1 MKPLFFELGGERKG
15 IFAMSRWKLKCK
27 LWRDR
32 HSRALYKRRNSQRL
46 QKKTVK
52 ILYENGGR
60 RVIITVPKVFSF
72 VKNTEGTMQFIEQFK
87 KIVVESEKRTHIH
100 VDSRSVKVVSV
111 DALIYLLASID
122 NSKEFKQHTYTGS
135 FPKNKTARRTY
146 IESGFIKYVQTYS
159 IKNSQIPQPT
169 RKMRIER
176 GMKNDSTVIK
186 DICDFVRN
194 TLGFESIK
202 STAGLYTML
211 IELLSNA
218 VLHAYESE
226 SFLKGKWYIYAEQ
239 VHDYVRLVFA
249 DTGRGIPETVRKTF
263 SEKVAS
269 IIKKVL
275 PINNNLKDGL
285 LIESALLGEF
295 RTNTKERHRGNGLD
309 TVRRIVTSGGIR
321 GFEVIS
327 GHGRCSI
334 NSNIGT
340 GSTKNIKVEGYAHKM
355 YGTLYVFDI
364 YGGTGYGK
372 NKDL

>member
-1 MKPLFFELGGERKG
+1 
-15 IFAMSRWKLKCK
+15 
-27 LWRDR
+27 
-32 HSRALYKRRNSQRL
+32 
-46 QKKTVK
+46 
-52 ILYENGGR
+52 
-60 RVIITVPKVFSF
+60 
-72 VKNTEGTMQFIEQFK
+72 
-87 KIVVESEKRTHIH
+87 
-100 VDSRSVKVVSV
+100 
-111 DALIYLLASID
+111 
-122 NSKEFKQHTYTGS
+122 
-135 FPKNKTARRTY
+135 
-146 IESGFIKYVQTYS
+146 
-159 IKNSQIPQPT
+159 
-169 RKMRIER
+169 
-176 GMKNDSTVIK
+176 
-186 DICDFVRN
+186 
-194 TLGFESIK
+194 
-202 STAGLYTML
+202 ML

-285 LIESALLGEF
+285 LIELALLGEF

-309 TVRRIVTSGGIR
+309 TVRRIVTSAGIR

-334 NSNIGT
+334 INSNIGT
-340 GSTKNIKVEGYAHKM
+340 GSTNNIKVEGYAHEL

-364 YGGTGYGK
+364 YGGTGYGE